1 MSDNRWMPQEYQS
14 GGELYH
20 FGVMGMKWKNKKGV
34 QEQAQPGVTGMGAG
48 AISNWDSVS
57 GLKNMTS
64 TMSFNTKSRIAY
76 ENSRPEWQKKWRRS
90 EARKKLKD
98 ILSSIRGKK
107 KSSHGDRPRSRKRNV
122 TGGGKGVKL
131 RGSATK

>member
-1 MSDNRWMPQEYQS
+1 MSYNRWMPQEYQS

-20 FGVMGMKWKNKKGV
+20 HGVKGMKWKNKKGV
-34 QEQAQPGVTGMGAG
+34 QDQAQSGMTGMGAG

-98 ILSSIRGKK
+98 ILSLIKGKK
-107 KSSHGDRPRSRKRNV
+107 KSHGDRPRSRKRNV